1 MNKTKVLRI
10 QHVDDASGP
19 FTSSNPAVRRIVDS
33 VRLPQPLEDKG
44 FDEAA
49 IKRLQDEKA
58 SPIKF
63 AFKDQN
69 QMGKAFT
76 PQQLQEL
83 KSHGYVPTWVPA
95 KDTWHSGTQVMY
107 TTHEGDTAHQKRLA
121 DLKARTKFKEYTP
134 EEIAAM
140 NKSNIEQ
147 KLKKLSKALKNYAN
161 N

>member
-1 MNKTKVLRI
+1 MNTTKVLRI

-33 VRLPQPLEDKG
+33 TRLPQPLEDKG
-44 FDEAA
+44 FSEVA
-49 IKRLQDEKA
+49 IKRLKDEKA

-63 AFKDQN
+63 AFKDEK
-69 QMGKAFT
+69 QMGKFFS

-83 KSHGYVPTWVPA
+83 KNHGYVAKWVPA

-121 DLKARTKFKEYTP
+121 DLKTRTKFKEYTP

-140 NKSNIEQ
+140 SKSKIEQ
-147 KLKKLSKALKNYAN
+147 KLKKLSKALKSYR
-161 N
+161 